1 MDELDAL
8 REMRTTLAR
17 EENSEQLAM
26 RVGWRADVS
35 SQRRRRALKLP
46 PSFKLPLVSLAAVT
60 AVAAGA
66 VAVLTLPS
74 DSAGTGTGGPGK
86 TGAGPVPG
94 NALLVAATSAEKGKT
109 GKYWHSRLIEGEIFA
124 AGKSAADHYKI
135 VSLQRYE
142 GWAAQDGNGWWG
154 DQDLPARPWTPQDK
168 QKWQAAGSPSRLEV
182 PSAEG
187 PVTMFLKNSNTGL
200 SVRPSPPNDDGVFY
214 GLTQKQFVALP
225 AEPARLQNALLNL
238 KGHWRAYQANGPE
251 EPMRALRGKA
261 RSRALSDVAES
272 LLSTAPTPPALRA
285 ATYRMLAALPG
296 VKAEGTTTDP
306 LGRTGTAISLPVD
319 STVPLGL
326 YTAPK
331 QLGTYRR
338 QWIIDPGTGALLAVR
353 DLVVTPP
360 RGSRKLPPGDNGKP
374 RSLRVKDMPDR
385 FHKPGEIAS
394 YKVFELGE
402 WTDTGPK
409 LPPQ

>member
-8 REMRTTLAR
+8 RRMRTTLAR
-17 EENSEQLAM
+17 EENSDQLAM
-26 RVGWRADVS
+26 RVGWRAGVS
-35 SQRRRRALKLP
+35 PQRRRRAFRLP
-46 PSFKLPLVSLAAVT
+46 STFKLPMVSLAAVA
-60 AVAAGA
+60 AVAAGS

-86 TGAGPVPG
+86 VGAPG
-94 NALLVAATSAEKGKT
+94 NALLVAATSVEKGKA
-109 GKYWHSRLIEGEIFA
+109 GKYWHSSSIRGEIFA

-135 VSLQRYE
+135 VSLQRSE
-142 GWAAQDGNGWWG
+142 GWMGRDGNSWWG
-154 DQDLPARPWTPQDK
+154 NQDLPDRPWTDQDK
-168 QKWQAAGSPSRLEV
+168 QKWQAAGSPSQLEV

-187 PVTMFLKNSNTGL
+187 PVVMFLKGASTGM
-200 SVRPSPPNDDGVFY
+200 SVRPSPPDDDGVFY
-214 GLTQKQFVALP
+214 GLTQKQFAALP
-225 AEPARLQNALLNL
+225 AEPAQLENALLNL
-238 KGHWRAYQANGPE
+238 KGHWRAYQPDGPE
-251 EPMRALRGKA
+251 QPMRALRGKA

-272 LLSTAPTPPALRA
+272 LLATAPTPPALRA

-296 VKAEGTTTDP
+296 VKAEGRTTDP

-338 QWIIDPGTGALLAVR
+338 QWIIDPGTGTLLAVR

-360 RGSRKLPPGDNGKP
+360 RGSRKLRPGDNGKP
-374 RSLRVKDMPDR
+374 RSLQVKDMPDR
-385 FHKPGEIAS
+385 FHKPGEIVS

-402 WTDTGPK
+402 WTDTEPK
-409 LPPQ
+409 LPGQ